1 MHKKERCTMKNMKMM
16 AMTLALVAGI
26 AGTAFAT
33 DIREIVGDPG
43 TGITDRNPTCYQ
55 KRMVNGHL
63 IESFV
68 ENDVAITKQDGDVVI
83 RYEINHGDFV
93 PFDQD
98 SNN

>member
-43 TGITDRNPTCYQ
+43 TGITDRNST
-55 KRMVNGHL
+55 
-63 IESFV
+63 
-68 ENDVAITKQDGDVVI
+68 
-83 RYEINHGDFV
+83 
-93 PFDQD
+93 
-98 SNN
+98 

>member
-1 MHKKERCTMKNMKMM
+1 MKNMKAM

-26 AGTAFAT
+26 TGMAFAA

-55 KRMVNGHL
+55 SRMVNGHL
-63 IESFV
+63 IESYV
-68 ENDVAITKQDGDVVI
+68 ENDVAVTKQDGDVVI
-83 RYEINHGDFV
+83 LYEIDHGDFV